1 MRIPIRR
8 GFDIAV
14 SGAPRQ
20 VIEDGAE
27 VTSVALLGA
36 DFPEVRPALSVEV
49 GDRVTAGQTLFVD
62 RRRPEI
68 AFTSPAAGAIAAIGR
83 GRRRALDSLVIDLA
97 GDGAEFFAASPEAL
111 SRDGIQEL
119 LLKSGLWPAF
129 RTRPFGRI
137 PDPEAVPDS
146 IFITAM
152 DTNPLAADA
161 AVVLESHAEPFRA
174 GLDVLLLLTAGPV
187 FVCQSP
193 GPALADESK
202 ERIRCVRFGGPHPA
216 GLPGT
221 HIHHLAPVGGGRVV
235 WHVGYQDVIAIGHLL
250 ATGRLW
256 TERVVALTGPGVR
269 DPRLVRT
276 RIGANLDDLTE
287 GEIGDG
293 DFRIVSGSALSGRE
307 AGFLGRH
314 HTQVSVLPAVRETMR
329 LTILSRLFGNGRD
342 VPPPLIPLAA
352 FERAMALDILPVPL
366 LRALSVGDAETAERL
381 GCLELIEEDM
391 ALLSHVCASKA
402 DYGALLRSVLDD
414 LEEGN

>member
-1 MRIPIRR
+1 MRIRNRR

-14 SGAPRQ
+14 SGTPRQ
-20 VIEDGAE
+20 VVAEGAE

-36 DFPEVRPALSVEV
+36 DFPEVRPTFSVEV

-68 AFTSPAAGAIAAIGR
+68 AFTSPAAGVVAAIGR
-83 GRRRALDSLVIDLA
+83 GRRRALDTLVIDLV
-97 GDGAEFFAASPEAL
+97 GDSAELFSPSPRAL
-111 SRDGIQEL
+111 SRDGVREL

-129 RTRPFGRI
+129 RTRPFGRV
-137 PDPEAVPDS
+137 PDPAAVPNS
-146 IFITAM
+146 IFVTAM

-161 AVVLESHAEPFRA
+161 AVVLASHAEPFES
-174 GLDVLLLLTAGPV
+174 GLDALTMLTDGPV

-202 ERIRCVRFGGPHPA
+202 ERIRCVRFDGPHPA

-221 HIHHLAPVGGGRVV
+221 HIHRLAPVGGGRVV
-235 WHVGYQDVIAIGHLL
+235 WHIGYQDVIAIGHLL
-250 ATGRLW
+250 TTGRLW
-256 TERVVALTGPGVR
+256 TERVVALAGPGVR

-276 RIGANLDDLTE
+276 RLCASLDNLTQ
-287 GEIGDG
+287 GELGDG
-293 DFRIVSGSALSGRE
+293 DFRIVSGSALGGRE
-307 AGFLGRH
+307 AGFLGRY
-314 HTQVSVLPAVRETMR
+314 HTQVSVLPAARETAR
-329 LTILSRLFGNGRD
+329 LPILSRLLGIGRN

-381 GCLELIEEDM
+381 GCLQLIEEDV
-391 ALLSHVCASKA
+391 ALLSYVCASKA
-402 DYGALLRSVLDD
+402 DYGVLLRAVLND
-414 LEEGN
+414 LEGGK

>member
-1 MRIPIRR
+1 MRIPNRR

-14 SGAPRQ
+14 SGTPRQ
-20 VIEDGAE
+20 VIGDGAE

-36 DFPEVRPALSVEV
+36 DFPEIRPALRVEV

-68 AFTSPAAGAIAAIGR
+68 AFTSPAAGVVAAIGR
-83 GRRRALDSLVIDLA
+83 GPRRALDSLVIDLA
-97 GDGAEFFAASPEAL
+97 GESAEFFSPSPGSL
-111 SRDGIQEL
+111 SRDGVREL

-129 RTRPFGRI
+129 RARPFGRL
-137 PDPEAVPDS
+137 PDPGVVPDS
-146 IFITAM
+146 IFVTAM

-161 AVVLESHAEPFRA
+161 VVVLESNAEPFRS
-174 GLDVLLLLTAGPV
+174 GLDVLTLLTAGPI

-193 GPALADESK
+193 GAALADESK
-202 ERIRCVRFGGPHPA
+202 ERIRCVRFDGPHPA

-221 HIHHLAPVGGGRVV
+221 HIHRLAPVGGGRVV
-235 WHVGYQDVIAIGHLL
+235 WQIGYHDVIAIGRLL

-256 TERVVALTGPGVR
+256 TERVIALAGPGVR

-276 RIGANLDDLTE
+276 RLGASLDDLTE
-287 GEIGDG
+287 GELGDG

-314 HTQVSVLPAVRETMR
+314 HTQVSVLPAVHETAR
-329 LTILSRLFGNGRD
+329 LPILSRLLGIGRD

-381 GCLELIEEDM
+381 GCLELIEEDI
-391 ALLSHVCASKA
+391 ALLSYICASNA